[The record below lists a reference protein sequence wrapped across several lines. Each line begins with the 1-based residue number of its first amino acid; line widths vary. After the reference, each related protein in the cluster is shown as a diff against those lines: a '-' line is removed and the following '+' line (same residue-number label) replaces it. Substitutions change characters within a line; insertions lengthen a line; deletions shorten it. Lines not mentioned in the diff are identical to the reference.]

1 MGSLSP
7 CRGNLATT
15 EPRQCRSKLK
25 KVVVAGQGAAV
36 KEVTSFQQR
45 RSSFGCAAEN
55 FLPSAGDGSIS
66 GLSLDPVRIEDK
78 R

>member
-55 FLPSAGDGSIS
+55 FLPSAVDGSIS